1 MSANDSD
8 YVDQFRFEDRED
20 KIVAEDKDGYFVEL
34 EVSDLTGKDS
44 GQENTIT
51 ANWEDVLCPII
62 HETLFSSDE
71 VENVEQVETSVNEFS
86 DKLKDIIKDDR
97 YDTGSITEEIDS
109 NALDRHSKVL
119 TEYLIHTGV
128 LQYNKKGNLELL
140 NNEKIRESDVMEAGE
155 SVVDY
160 IIKWSGTLEI
170 VLDGLSNEKESIDN
184 QLKSVEERVDKRI
197 KRKKEME
204 EEIKKAREEISDIC
218 EGENLTPAK
227 TDNKG
232 YVIEPPKEL
241 DSNNKRERYKDKY
254 NKIVENKRSMP
265 GTEGDV
271 LRATV
276 KQLKNTKRKLD
287 NTENS
292 IDRRINDLRGLAAL
306 AHNTEEWEGQ
316 PVEDYMN
323 RVTNVSREL
332 IDCMG
337 MFSEGIQS
345 TKEETQP
352 NEVLGINDEI
362 DEEKRQKVDNLEEDV
377 EEKSESVN
385 NQLDD
390 TKEGIDELEEDMMV
404 GTSRPN

>member
-1 MSANDSD
+1 
-8 YVDQFRFEDRED
+8 
-20 KIVAEDKDGYFVEL
+20 
-34 EVSDLTGKDS
+34 
-44 GQENTIT
+44 
-51 ANWEDVLCPII
+51 
-62 HETLFSSDE
+62 
-71 VENVEQVETSVNEFS
+71 
-86 DKLKDIIKDDR
+86 
-97 YDTGSITEEIDS
+97 
-109 NALDRHSKVL
+109 
-119 TEYLIHTGV
+119 
-128 LQYNKKGNLELL
+128 
-140 NNEKIRESDVMEAGE
+140 MEAGE